1 MIVDE
6 GRFKTND
13 RNCEAANLALLNL
26 SLWLEHILNEAKD
39 LGRVKH
45 AQLWLVLVQL
55 DHLHVK
61 DVVNQA

>member
-13 RNCEAANLALLNL
+13 RNSEAANLALLNL